1 MSLIFPGQWRFSI
14 PDGVQPIDN
23 DAVHEFYGLV
33 ERIAAQ
39 GIRWHVLETFKGSF
53 APAIGQAHY
62 RSSSESW
69 AETDLRNYMEQAAH
83 NPPLFLEAFHDA
95 TETIRQQGG
104 YVTPDL
110 RLVNKLCREHNIPFE
125 IDPPKLIKISS
136 GQEVIPVPP
145 VPATLEESSAQ
156 TLHESVIRSDQL
168 ISEGHF
174 REAVQEMLWVLES
187 LSTGFRGVLLPTGE
201 VRGKYFNQI
210 ASELK
215 SANPGTPLSRALEWC
230 EQLHGYLSSPTGGG
244 VRHGADL
251 KGGITITENESR
263 LFCNLI
269 RSYVWFLQSE
279 YGRLRTSKHV

>member
-1 MSLIFPGQWRFSI
+1 MSLSFPGQWRFSI

-23 DAVHEFYGLV
+23 EAVYEFYGLV

-39 GIRWHVLETFKGSF
+39 GIRWYVLETFKGSF

-69 AETDLRNYMEQAAH
+69 AETDLRNYMDQAAH
-83 NPPLFLEAFHDA
+83 NPPLFLEAFYDA
-95 TETIRQQGG
+95 TEAIREKGG
-104 YVTPDL
+104 YHTPDL
-110 RLVNKLCREHNIPFE
+110 RIVNNLCRDHEIPFE
-125 IDPPKLIKISS
+125 IDPPNLNEISK
-136 GQEVIPVPP
+136 GQQLIPVPRA
-145 VPATLEESSAQ
+145 PATLAESAAQ
-156 TLHESVIRSDQL
+156 TLHESVIRSEQL
-168 ISEGHF
+168 IAEGHF
-174 REAVQEMLWVLES
+174 REAVQEILWVLES
-187 LSTGFRGVLLPTGE
+187 LSTGFRGVILPTGE
-201 VRGKYFNQI
+201 VKGRYFNQI

-215 SANPGTPLSRALEWC
+215 NANPGTTLCRALEWC

-251 KGGITITENESR
+251 KSGITITENESR

-279 YGRLRTSKHV
+279 NERLRSS

>member
-1 MSLIFPGQWRFSI
+1 MGLNFPGQWRFSD
-14 PDGVQPIDN
+14 PAGVQPIDHN
-23 DAVHEFYGLV
+23 AVHEFYGLI

-39 GIRWHVLETFKGSF
+39 GERWPVLETFKGAF
-53 APAIGQAHY
+53 APAIGLAHY

-83 NPPLFLEAFHDA
+83 NPPLFLEAFYDA

-104 YVTPDL
+104 YDTPDL

-125 IDPPKLIKISS
+125 IDPPKLNAISS
-136 GQEVIPVPP
+136 GQQAIPVPP
-145 VPATLEESSAQ
+145 APATLEETAAQ
-156 TLHESVIRSDQL
+156 TLHESVIRSEQL
-168 ISEGHF
+168 IAEGHF

-210 ASELK
+210 ANELK
-215 SANPGTPLSRALEWC
+215 SANPGTTLSRALEWC

-251 KGGITITENESR
+251 KGALAITENEAR

-269 RSYVWFLQSE
+269 RTYVWFLQSE
-279 YGRLRTSKHV
+279 HGRLRSS